1 MPWLEVLRV
10 LGDGMHAECMGCHSG
25 ANPGVE
31 GLEEKGGRCL
41 KIRFPR
47 NFLEI
52 LLLCYYSFLG

>member
-1 MPWLEVLRV
+1 
-10 LGDGMHAECMGCHSG
+10 MHAECMGCHSG